1 MVETKLLAPQN
12 QNTRAPTGEIHSS
25 GMRAFHS
32 TLFDTNFTYKLFDRE
47 ITKFFINDKQ
57 VRMAEWSKAPDSS
70 SGLREKAWVQ
80 IPLLTLFSPFSLK
93 FLLLAKTVR
102 FEQKRC
108 VSIDNRNGTFETN
121 AAFRCRFTFIF
132 LKQSLTA
139 LEPSGRNPKTEQT
152 TLHSH

>member
-1 MVETKLLAPQN
+1 
-12 QNTRAPTGEIHSS
+12 
-25 GMRAFHS
+25 
-32 TLFDTNFTYKLFDRE
+32 
-47 ITKFFINDKQ
+47 
-57 VRMAEWSKAPDSS
+57 MAEWSKAPDSS

-139 LEPSGRNPKTEQT
+139 LEIWNPVEETLKQSRPHFTATEPSRLGRYGRVVGSARRRSEGYRESGENTRRTCRQGHRSCEERVPSSSASQA
-152 TLHSH
+152 L